1 MVALRKAK
9 ETPMGFLSTLIVGL
23 IAGALAKLLMPGK
36 QGGGILITM
45 ALGVVGAFLANL
57 LGHAANWYKSPDEG
71 PGIIA
76 STVGALV
83 VLAIY
88 GAVTHRRPLHH

>member
-1 MVALRKAK
+1 
-9 ETPMGFLSTLIVGL
+9 MGFLSTLIVGL

-45 ALGVVGAFLANL
+45 ALGVVGAFVASLI
-57 LGHAANWYKSPDEG
+57 GHAAHWYKSPEEG
-71 PGIIA
+71 PGVIA

-88 GAVTHRRPLHH
+88 GAITHRRALHH